1 MRRIPAIRLPIARK
15 LGLNKRHKKTNT
27 LQEHPMSELYLVRHA
42 QASFGAD
49 NYDQLSDHGH
59 QQSRWLGDYM
69 GMRGLKFDTLL
80 VGDMVRHHE
89 TMNGICAGMDIDG
102 SGRLVL
108 PGLNE
113 YNFVA
118 MIDSYKTTN
127 GDDPMFQSIADNPKD
142 NRYHF
147 RLLRKVLSLWT
158 QDKIENLPESWG
170 DFKARVLDAQ
180 QQIKAMANSG
190 NSVLAIGSGGS
201 ISAFVGLVLGIPDEN
216 IFDLNLQYKNT
227 AISHFFFNKKKM
239 NLTGFNSIPHL
250 DTNDMKHHITYG

>member
-147 RLLRKVLSLWT
+147 RLLRKVVRLWT

-180 QQIKAMANSG
+180 QQIKAMADSG
-190 NSVLAIGSGGS
+190 NSVLAIGSGVS

>member
-180 QQIKAMANSG
+180 QQIKAMADSG

>member
-1 MRRIPAIRLPIARK
+1 
-15 LGLNKRHKKTNT
+15 
-27 LQEHPMSELYLVRHA
+27 MSELYLVRHA

-118 MIDSYKTTN
+118 MIDS
-127 GDDPMFQSIADNPKD
+127 
-142 NRYHF
+142 
-147 RLLRKVLSLWT
+147 
-158 QDKIENLPESWG
+158 
-170 DFKARVLDAQ
+170 
-180 QQIKAMANSG
+180 G

>member
-1 MRRIPAIRLPIARK
+1 MRRIPAIRLPIAWK

-127 GDDPMFQSIADNPKD
+127 GDDPMFQSIADHPKD

>member
-1 MRRIPAIRLPIARK
+1 MRRIPAIRLPIAWK

-80 VGDMVRHHE
+80 VGNMVRHHE